1 MMKNNKMLIIFKQ
14 LFWLTVI
21 VFYVEEVCAD
31 YVNSTINAAK
41 MISDDFKSFQQA
53 GKRIG
58 GRSGRLI
65 TFETKNNDLQ
75 VYTHKT

>member
-1 MMKNNKMLIIFKQ
+1 MLITTKQ
-14 LFWLTVI
+14 LVLLIVI
-21 VFYVEEVCAD
+21 VFYVDKEVCGD

-65 TFETKNNDLQ
+65 TFETKNDDLQ
-75 VYTHKT
+75 VRTHEITSTH